1 MLYRVNGLNLECDIP
16 LGHARPASADRP
28 PELVIIHAGS
38 RPVPPILAEGELIQ
52 GVRAAGNLL
61 YTTVRRNDG
70 SVLLRLHGRA
80 EFEISADHR
89 AVRAWSDPAC
99 DPEMLGIF
107 VGGTLLATVLALR
120 GETVLHASA
129 VEIGGVAVAFVAD
142 SGVGKSTLAA
152 LACARG
158 ARFVTD
164 DLLRFRE
171 SADGVI
177 RCWRGATENR
187 LRRDVADLSGEF
199 ASTATRR
206 SADNRTVWRPPATT
220 FDACRLAAVVL
231 PRPDRERAE
240 LELRPLT
247 PGAAV
252 VELSRRPRL
261 LGMADR
267 RIVAKTF
274 LDLAGLA
281 RVVPVY
287 AVRIPWG
294 PPFDPVVIDTLVDR
308 CVGGTGPAARPT
320 VSLEAGSVS

>member
-1 MLYRVNGLNLECDIP
+1 MRYSVNGLNLECDVP

-28 PELVIIHAGS
+28 PELVIIHGGS
-38 RPVPPILAEGELIQ
+38 RPVPPTLAEGELIQ

-89 AVRAWSDPAC
+89 AVRAWSHPGG

-107 VGGTLLATVLALR
+107 VAGTLLATVLALR

-129 VEIGGVAVAFVAD
+129 VEMGGVAVAFVAD

-158 ARFVTD
+158 ARFMTD
-164 DLLRFRE
+164 DMLRFHE

-177 RCWRGATENR
+177 RCWPGATENR

-199 ASTATRR
+199 AATATRR

-261 LGMADR
+261 LGVSDPR
-267 RIVAKTF
+267 LVSQSF
-274 LDLAGLA
+274 LNLSRLA
-281 RVVPVY
+281 RRVPVH
-287 AVRIPWG
+287 AARVPWG
-294 PPFDPVVIDTLVDR
+294 PPFDPAVIEALLGR
-308 CVGGTGPAARPT
+308 CLGSAASAERPSASMEVT
-320 VSLEAGSVS
+320 RVS